1 VIDLRCALLGGHFD
15 RDWDTL
21 NPQRAA

>member
-15 RDWDTL
+15 QDWDRLFT
-21 NPQRAA
+21 PKAA